1 MELRRKKVK
10 EEEMG
15 EGGRMTQKSYK
26 LVGHFGHRYWSVP
39 SLLEWRRERVARA
52 DLHLSVCLPYS
63 LLFSFS
69 PFLLPIS
76 CFPSFFPFPF
86 LSFSVSLSQS
96 FSLVSQMR
104 FQICWNTFQLFD
116 FLTLSAKALTHSFE
130 ARAFPCVQLRWFRDS
145 LKLLRILWHACR
157 QLKLTCCHFLCK
169 YRQDQLDPDVIQRS
183 SSPLQRHLRW
193 NSLRKG
199 GKNETKHRFIT
210 QNLDKLGLQCRKH
223 PQNLY

>member
-86 LSFSVSLSQS
+86 LSFSLSFLLGVTVAVFLTCFSDAFPDLLKHLPTLWLSYIVREGSYTFFWGSCVSLRTVEMISGFFETLTDS
-96 FSLVSQMR
+96 LACLSVEANMLPFSL
-104 FQICWNTFQLFD
+104 
-116 FLTLSAKALTHSFE
+116 
-130 ARAFPCVQLRWFRDS
+130 
-145 LKLLRILWHACR
+145 
-157 QLKLTCCHFLCK
+157 
-169 YRQDQLDPDVIQRS
+169 
-183 SSPLQRHLRW
+183 
-193 NSLRKG
+193 
-199 GKNETKHRFIT
+199 
-210 QNLDKLGLQCRKH
+210 
-223 PQNLY
+223 